1 MAAPLQGPSQK
12 RSKREPS
19 ELALPG
25 GFGGWVKVLGI
36 LLLLLA
42 LFVGKKVWNAR
53 SRGSTESLVREAQ
66 QALARKDW
74 AAAAIRIRQAKEAS
88 PDDLALLR
96 VMVDYLDKTG
106 LEPAFQ
112 LQALIR
118 LKEAGL
124 QQPADVWI
132 AGRACL
138 RTGDMAAARTLWEK
152 LPAEV
157 QSTPEALDFKAG
169 ILRQEGGE
177 GQAQRM
183 EQLAA
188 QQALD
193 NPDAAL
199 KAAELDAESVY
210 PEQSAAGM
218 ERLWPMTKRADAPGL
233 AAIRFLVGHAE
244 LKLPQ
249 AQQLQQLVRAHAEA
263 GLADELRVLSVL
275 IRLDAAERA
284 SVIDAMVE
292 RHRDASLE
300 DKVVLAR
307 WLAEERELEP
317 LSRLVPWGTML
328 QSNELFPI
336 AIQALAETGRWQQM
350 NELLKQRPLPMSEE
364 GLAVWKALAASR
376 LQPNLNE
383 AHQQLSAAIKRA
395 AAVGNFGPLRAATQV
410 AEDLELYDVAME
422 GYVLLAQ
429 PKAGHELEM
438 LEKCWKTAT
447 RLRDSAQ
454 LLETAR
460 RQNALRPT
468 SAQYAQRLDYLR
480 LVHGVEM
487 ESVQS
492 PVPDTIAQEGQN
504 PGMPTILA
512 ALKAYRLGDRLLAT
526 KALAAVQGVAKLSAG
541 QRAVYAGLLAL
552 LGDPARAFQQAET
565 ISPRLL
571 TAEEQVFLKK
581 AL

>member
-1 MAAPLQGPSQK
+1 MSDEFPGPAQNVI
-12 RSKREPS
+12 RREPS
-19 ELALPG
+19 KLAQPG
-25 GFGGWVKVLGI
+25 GSVKVLGI

-42 LFVGKKVWNAR
+42 LLAGKYAWNAR
-53 SRGSTESLVREAQ
+53 SRGSTQSLVNEAR
-66 QALARKDW
+66 QAMERKDW
-74 AAAAIRIRQAKEAS
+74 ASAAKYIRQAKEAS

-106 LEPAFQ
+106 LDPAFQ
-112 LQALIR
+112 LQALIW

-138 RTGDMAAARTLWEK
+138 RTGDMAAARALWEK
-152 LPAEV
+152 LPTEV
-157 QSTPEALDFKAG
+157 KDTPEALEFKAG

-177 GQAQRM
+177 GQAQHLQ
-183 EQLAA
+183 QLAA
-188 QQALD
+188 QKAPD
-193 NPDAAL
+193 NPESAF
-199 KAAELDAESVY
+199 KAAALDAESVY

-218 ERLWPMTKRADAPGL
+218 ERLWAMTTRADAAGL
-233 AAIRFLVGHAE
+233 ATIRFLVARAD
-244 LKLPQ
+244 LTLPQ
-249 AQQLQQLVRAHAEA
+249 VQQLRALVGKHADA
-263 GLADELRVLSVL
+263 GLADELRVLSLV

-284 SVIDAMVE
+284 NVINDMVE
-292 RHRDASLE
+292 RHRNASLE
-300 DKVVLAR
+300 VKVVLAR

-317 LSRLVPWGTML
+317 LARLVPWGTMQ

-336 AIQALAETGRWQQM
+336 AVQALAEAGRWQQM
-350 NELLKQRPLPMSEE
+350 KELLKQRALPMSEE
-364 GLAVWKALAASR
+364 GLAVWNALAASR
-376 LQPNLNE
+376 LQPDLHE
-383 AHQQLSAAIKRA
+383 AQTQLQAAIKRA
-395 AAVGNFGPLRAATQV
+395 AAGGSYGPVRAATQV

-438 LEKCWKTAT
+438 LEKCWETAT
-447 RLRDSAQ
+447 RLGDSAQ

-460 RQNALRPT
+460 RQKALRPT
-468 SAQYAQRLDYLR
+468 SMLYAQRLDYLR
-480 LVHGVEM
+480 LVRGVEM

-492 PVPDTIAQEGQN
+492 PAPDTVTQEVENLGISA
-504 PGMPTILA
+504 ILT
-512 ALKAYRLGDRLLAT
+512 ALKAYRLGDRQQAAR
-526 KALAAVQGVAKLSAG
+526 ALSTVQGVAKLSAG

-552 LGDPARAFQQAET
+552 LGEPARAFQLAEN

-571 TAEEQVFLKK
+571 TAGEQTFLEK

>member
-1 MAAPLQGPSQK
+1 MSDEFPGPAQNVI
-12 RSKREPS
+12 RREPS
-19 ELALPG
+19 KLAQPG
-25 GFGGWVKVLGI
+25 GSVKVLGI

-42 LFVGKKVWNAR
+42 LLAGKYAWNAR
-53 SRGSTESLVREAQ
+53 SRGSTQSLVNEAR
-66 QALARKDW
+66 QAMERKDW
-74 AAAAIRIRQAKEAS
+74 ASAAKYIRQAKEAS

-106 LEPAFQ
+106 LDPAFQ
-112 LQALIR
+112 LQALIW

-138 RTGDMAAARTLWEK
+138 RTGDMAAARALWEK
-152 LPAEV
+152 LPTEV
-157 QSTPEALDFKAG
+157 KDTPEALEFKAG

-177 GQAQRM
+177 GQAQHLQ
-183 EQLAA
+183 QLAA
-188 QQALD
+188 QKAPD
-193 NPDAAL
+193 NPESAF
-199 KAAELDAESVY
+199 KAAALDAESVY

-218 ERLWPMTKRADAPGL
+218 ERLWAMTTRADAAGL
-233 AAIRFLVGHAE
+233 ATIRFLVARAD
-244 LKLPQ
+244 LTLPQ
-249 AQQLQQLVRAHAEA
+249 VQQLRALVGKHADA
-263 GLADELRVLSVL
+263 GLADELRVLSLV

-284 SVIDAMVE
+284 NVINDMVE
-292 RHRDASLE
+292 RHRNASLE
-300 DKVVLAR
+300 VKVVLAR

-317 LSRLVPWGTML
+317 LARLVPWGTMQ

-336 AIQALAETGRWQQM
+336 AVQALAEAGRWQQM
-350 NELLKQRPLPMSEE
+350 KELLKQRALPMSEE
-364 GLAVWKALAASR
+364 GLAVWNALAASR
-376 LQPNLNE
+376 LQPDLHE
-383 AHQQLSAAIKRA
+383 AQTQLQAAIKRA
-395 AAVGNFGPLRAATQV
+395 AAGGSYGPVRAATQV

-438 LEKCWKTAT
+438 LEKCWETAT
-447 RLRDSAQ
+447 RLGDSAQ

-460 RQNALRPT
+460 RQKALRPT
-468 SAQYAQRLDYLR
+468 SMLYAQRLDYLR
-480 LVHGVEM
+480 LVRGVEM

-492 PVPDTIAQEGQN
+492 PAPDTVTQEVENLGISA
-504 PGMPTILA
+504 ILT
-512 ALKAYRLGDRLLAT
+512 ALKAYRLGDRQQAAR
-526 KALAAVQGVAKLSAG
+526 ALSTVQGVAKLSAG

-552 LGDPARAFQQAET
+552 LGEPARAFQLAEN

-571 TAEEQVFLKK
+571 TAEEQTFLEK